1 MWEKEKEKKE
11 FASLI
16 IRRLGEGGC
25 WERCTEAENFPE
37 INFHTISKQK
47 QKTEIK
53 NGALIFWE
61 KTVKDKKSFLE
72 ETIKFGQNLI
82 SHNNAMKL
90 NYSLQ
95 TLLWNTDKQLANFV
109 GLLFYVSE

>member
-1 MWEKEKEKKE
+1 MHRSRKFSRNK
-11 FASLI
+11 FSH
-16 IRRLGEGGC
+16 
-25 WERCTEAENFPE
+25 NFK
-37 INFHTISKQK
+37 ISKQK

-53 NGALIFWE
+53 NGALIFCE

-72 ETIKFGQNLI
+72 ETITFGQNLF

-95 TLLWNTDKQLANFV
+95 TLL
-109 GLLFYVSE
+109 